1 MITLVLATFWTGFLG
16 IFTFLWN
23 NPALILAVLGI
34 AATVFQT
41 LNRQKALQVVQ
52 VMTHVIEDFSQKN
65 NTTELKQ
72 AVANI
77 AKPAGLNDII
87 ETVLDNYVRKEFPPQ
102 VAPTV
107 PPATPAVPQ

>member
-1 MITLVLATFWTGFLG
+1 MITLVLATFWAGFLG
-16 IFTFLWN
+16 IFSFLWN
-23 NPALILAVLGI
+23 NLSLVLAVLGI

-52 VMTHVIEDFSQKN
+52 VMTSVIEDFSQKN
-65 NTTELKQ
+65 NTTELKE

-87 ETVLDNYVRKEFPPQ
+87 ESVLDNFVRKEFPAQ
-102 VAPTV
+102 VTPTV
-107 PPATPAVPQ
+107 PPAVPTP